1 MRLRQVRLLGM
12 PDARRGSEQLTFP
25 QPLGDARRAAGPAA
39 ADVPLTKPD
48 ELSWWDW
55 TVFLLHTAAEIE
67 HALLVQYLYAVYS
80 LAAGGFPGPSVPADA
95 VRTVSMWR
103 LTITEIAREEM
114 AHFLTVQN
122 LLRFIGGP
130 LTLERE
136 DFPFTSPLYPF
147 PLKLEPLTR
156 TSLAKYVAAEMPAD
170 PQEPAELIQEIITRA
185 ARGTGG
191 LAVNRVGVVY
201 ETLTGIFADAT
212 KLADSDLRKDTMA
225 QQASKED
232 WHAGSDTSPLIVR
245 AVDSRDGAVDALQK
259 IGAQGEG
266 LANPQGSHFTHFL
279 EIYRAFPETEG
290 PPGTA
295 PWVPTLAVPSN
306 PNTLPDPSSDTEL
319 EQGRI
324 THSTARLWAQ
334 LFNLRYRML
343 LTDLLHVLHLS
354 YPSYTPDTAVT
365 VRGHL
370 RDWTFQE
377 MVGLGSRAGLRGIAK
392 ALTALPLK
400 QTPGPTD
407 ANKAGPPFEMP
418 YTLTL
423 PDQERDRWH
432 LHLAQLDGADQLIG
446 KIQARVGSSPVLD
459 ELTSIDQAM
468 RAIVNDQ
475 LAQATT
481 AAGPP
486 GPPTGTGTTP
496 GDGAS
501 G

>member
-12 PDARRGSEQLTFP
+12 PDAGEGSGRFAFA
-25 QPLGDARRAAGPAA
+25 QPLGDERRAPGPALT
-39 ADVPLTKPD
+39 DVPVTKPD
-48 ELSWWDW
+48 ELNWWDW

-67 HALLVQYLYAVYS
+67 HALLVQYLYAAYS
-80 LAAGGFPGPSVPADA
+80 LAAGGFPGPSVPGDA
-95 VRTVSMWR
+95 AQTVSLWR
-103 LTITEIAREEM
+103 STITEIAREEM
-114 AHFLTVQN
+114 AHFITVQN

-170 PQEPAELIQEIITRA
+170 PQQPAELIQEIITRA
-185 ARGTGG
+185 TQGAGG

-201 ETLTGIFADAT
+201 ETLADIVNDAT
-212 KLADSDLRKDTMA
+212 KLADSDLRTDTVT
-225 QQASKED
+225 QQAAKED
-232 WHAGSDTSPLIVR
+232 WRAGTPNSPLIVR
-245 AVDSRDGAVDALQK
+245 AVDSRAAAVNALK
-259 IGAQGEG
+259 EIGAQGEG

-324 THSTARLWAQ
+324 THPTARLWAQ
-334 LFNLRYRML
+334 LFDVRYRML
-343 LTDLLHVLHLS
+343 LTDLLHWLHLS
-354 YPSYTPDTAVT
+354 DASYPPEAAHTI
-365 VRGHL
+365 RGNL

-377 MVGLGSRAGLRGIAK
+377 MTGRGRAGLRGIAK

-400 QTPGPTD
+400 QVPGPTD
-407 ANKAGPPFEMP
+407 ATNAGPPFEMP

-446 KIQARVGSSPVLD
+446 KIQASTGSSPVLD

-468 RAIVNDQ
+468 RTIVNDQ

-486 GPPTGTGTTP
+486 GPPPGPGTTP
-496 GDGAS
+496 GDGANS
-501 G
+501 